1 MKIMLKVHRKP
12 FYTFALCALIHG
24 LLGNQGERWVLSEY
38 KELKEAADQKDPYA
52 QGFLA
57 MAFAHGDK
65 GLDISIEDALGYA
78 ESSSA
83 QDHWLG
89 HFAMGYMAR
98 FVPYGPDSQKVKVH
112 YLKAFQDPDGSLI
125 REASRHDP
133 VAAYA
138 LAEIFTSDEVR
149 PTIIPDLKVAAG
161 YYELSSEKGYGP
173 ASVQL
178 ALFKLH
184 SIADP
189 GLGINLDMKGGIQLL
204 KKVANEG
211 LPAAHHYLGR
221 AYFKGLGIEE
231 DKEMALVHFQA
242 AADKGK
248 SLSQLLVADFH
259 AYGVAGPVKIDLA
272 IRYARLAAIQQQ
284 DKALKK
290 IQEYELLRKAP
301 DQVENSIP
309 SPPIETPS
317 SRNVVPVPA
326 PELPPP
332 PPAPVAQR
340 LPSVYQTKTLAESEV
355 ADPNLTTLVEVK
367 AEDHSINSVT
377 STSPAADTRNLAK
390 NAYWGKGQ
398 DVDLQGAF
406 TLFTQSANAGDG
418 ESARYLGMMYMQG
431 KGVTKD
437 FKQAL
442 YWFDLAAQ
450 RGDAMAKSN
459 LKKLQV
465 ILEK

>member
-1 MKIMLKVHRKP
+1 
-12 FYTFALCALIHG
+12 
-24 LLGNQGERWVLSEY
+24 
-38 KELKEAADQKDPYA
+38 
-52 QGFLA
+52 
-57 MAFAHGDK
+57 
-65 GLDISIEDALGYA
+65 
-78 ESSSA
+78 
-83 QDHWLG
+83 
-89 HFAMGYMAR
+89 
-98 FVPYGPDSQKVKVH
+98 
-112 YLKAFQDPDGSLI
+112 
-125 REASRHDP
+125 
-133 VAAYA
+133 
-138 LAEIFTSDEVR
+138 
-149 PTIIPDLKVAAG
+149 
-161 YYELSSEKGYGP
+161 
-173 ASVQL
+173 
-178 ALFKLH
+178 
-184 SIADP
+184 
-189 GLGINLDMKGGIQLL
+189 MKGGIKLL
-204 KKVANEG
+204 KTVANEG

-221 AYFKGLGIEE
+221 AYFKGLGVEA
-231 DKEMALVHFQA
+231 DKDMALVHFQA

-309 SPPIETPS
+309 NPPIETPS
-317 SRNVVPVPA
+317 SRNIAPVPA

-332 PPAPVAQR
+332 PPAPVTQR
-340 LPSVYQTKTLAESEV
+340 LPSVYQPKTLAESGV
-355 ADPNLTTLVEVK
+355 SDPNVSTVVEVR
-367 AEDHSINSVT
+367 AEDNSIKSFT
-377 STSPAADTRNLAK
+377 SKAPAADTRILAK

-398 DVDLQGAF
+398 DVDLQRAF

-418 ESARYLGMMYMQG
+418 ESARYLGMMFMQG
-431 KGVTKD
+431 KGVKKD

-459 LKKLQV
+459 LEKLQA